1 MHRSTQIHTDALRYL
16 VMKRYL
22 LIFLFLVSPYR
33 LAIAAETLIFDCKR
47 AEKDFTEEYEMKVVA
62 ATKLSKAKIYLD
74 GRDLDQ
80 TGMNGTQVVKNV
92 HITPPNIVML
102 IDAHFEPEIVAGIAY
117 PAGTVTTLLT
127 LNQATGK
134 LKKVET
140 IQGGILGSNLGN
152 GTRTSEEICLPAKA
166 R

>member
-1 MHRSTQIHTDALRYL
+1 MKLYL
-16 VMKRYL
+16 FA
-22 LIFLFLVSPYR
+22 FLFMVAPFP
-33 LAIAAETLIFDCKR
+33 LAMAAETLMFDCKR
-47 AEKDFTEEYEMKVVA
+47 AEKDFTEEYEMKLVA
-62 ATKLSKAKIYLD
+62 ATKVSKAKIYLD

-80 TGMNGTQVVKNV
+80 VDANGSQLVKNV

-102 IDAHFEPEIVAGIAY
+102 IDAHFEPEILAGIAY

-127 LNQATGK
+127 LNQVTGK

-152 GTRTSEEICLPAKA
+152 GTRISEESCLPAKA

>member
-1 MHRSTQIHTDALRYL
+1 
-16 VMKRYL
+16 MKLYL
-22 LIFLFLVSPYR
+22 LVFLFMVAPFR
-33 LAIAAETLIFDCKR
+33 LAMATETLVFDCKR
-47 AEKDFTEEYEMKVVA
+47 AEKDFTEEYEMKLVV

-80 TGMNGTQVVKNV
+80 VDGNGSQLVKNV

-102 IDAHFEPEIVAGIAY
+102 IDAHFEPEILAGIAY

-127 LNQATGK
+127 LNQVTGK

-152 GTRTSEEICLPAKA
+152 GTRTSEESCLPAKG

>member
-1 MHRSTQIHTDALRYL
+1 
-16 VMKRYL
+16 MKLYL
-22 LIFLFLVSPYR
+22 LVFLFMISPFR
-33 LAIAAETLIFDCKR
+33 LALAAETLIFDCKR
-47 AEKDFTEEYEMKVVA
+47 AEKDFTEEYEMKLVVA
-62 ATKLSKAKIYLD
+62 NKVSKAKIYLD

-80 TGMNGTQVVKNV
+80 TDANGTQVVKNV
-92 HITPPNIVML
+92 HIIPPNIVML
-102 IDAHFEPEIVAGIAY
+102 IDAHFEPEILAGIAY

-152 GTRTSEEICLPAKA
+152 GTRASEETCLPAKA
-166 R
+166 H